1 MSMKGMTIKPT
12 MMKVGN
18 ITPACQGSKNTS
30 ISCRPRKYH
39 GAFDGF
45 GVRVG
50 LAGSSSGASTSSDQ
64 TISRIIIAHA
74 IRNSLRTR
82 CGQVWILSSPGPVA
96 FLIGTSIRLPG
107 PGIAFNGVAMVSAL
121 LALGAPAR
129 RPEERDQN
137 QHEDEWNGEDAATG
151 EHEREDDEDRRAD
164 DALQLARHGS
174 LERRAREA
182 VAPDAPEVDGHEETR
197 DQRDEDAVE
206 DVEAE
211 QRVWT
216 DLAPAEEEG
225 ARVVDVVEARDQLVA
240 GPLVAED
247 RRRAAHVGADGH
259 RPDGQLVP
267 RQQVAGER
275 EQQRQHE
282 QDHADHPVELA
293 RRLVRAGQEH
303 AEHVQPDR

>member
-1 MSMKGMTIKPT
+1 MSRYGITMRPT
-12 MMKVGN
+12 MMKVGRT
-18 ITPACQGSKNTS
+18 TPACQGSKKTS
-30 ISCRPRKYH
+30 ISWRLREYH

-137 QHEDEWNGEDAATG
+137 QHEDEWNGEDAGTG

-182 VAPDAPEVDGHEETR
+182 VAPDPPEVDGHEETR

-211 QRVWT
+211 QRVRT

-247 RRRAAHVGADGH
+247 RRRPAHVGADGH
-259 RPDGQLVP
+259 RPDG
-267 RQQVAGER
+267 
-275 EQQRQHE
+275 H
-282 QDHADHPVELA
+282 
-293 RRLVRAGQEH
+293 
-303 AEHVQPDR
+303 

>member
-1 MSMKGMTIKPT
+1 MSRKGITISPR
-12 MMKVGN
+12 MMNVGST
-18 ITPACQGSKNTS
+18 TPACHGSKKTS
-30 ISCRPRKYH
+30 ISWRPRKYQ
-39 GAFDGF
+39 GALEGF

-50 LAGSSSGASTSSDQ
+50 LAGSSSGASTRSDQ
-64 TISRIIIAHA
+64 TISSRMMPIE

-137 QHEDEWNGEDAATG
+137 QHEDEWNSEDAGTG
-151 EHEREDDEDRRAD
+151 EHERQDDEDRRAD

-182 VAPDAPEVDGHEETR
+182 VAPDPPEVDGHEETR

-206 DVEAE
+206 DVEAQ
-211 QRVWT
+211 QRVRT
-216 DLAPAEEEG
+216 DLAAAEEEG
-225 ARVVDVVEARDQLVA
+225 AGVVHVVEPRDELVSR
-240 GPLVAED
+240 PLVPEE
-247 RRRAAHVGADGH
+247 RCGAAHVRSHRD
-259 RPDGQLVP
+259 RPDRQLVL
-267 RQQVAGER
+267 RQEVAREGE
-275 EQQRQHE
+275 
-282 QDHADHPVELA
+282 
-293 RRLVRAGQEH
+293 
-303 AEHVQPDR
+303 